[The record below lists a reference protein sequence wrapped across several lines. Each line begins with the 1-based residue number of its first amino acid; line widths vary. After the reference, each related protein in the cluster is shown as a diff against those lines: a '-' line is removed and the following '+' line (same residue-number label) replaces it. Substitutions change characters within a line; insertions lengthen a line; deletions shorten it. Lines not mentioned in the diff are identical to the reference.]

1 VKDEIGERLNRVV
14 PVGVAVTIRCKSG
27 CGGLLGVIPCVFA
40 GAQHLRS
47 ILLRNVFF
55 SDTLLSLSHSRT
67 YIYLSFQF
75 NLEKNLI

>member
-27 CGGLLGVIPCVFA
+27 CGGLLGMIPCVFA

-55 SDTLLSLSHSRT
+55 QIPFCLSHTHAHT
-67 YIYLSFQF
+67 YTFRF
-75 NLEKNLI
+75 NLI